1 MYFIKFSVETVAGP
15 PTVAPDCQSHVALKT
30 RQMTANKIY
39 EQFSRIFQPVNP
51 ALATEHT
58 KRQEQQV
65 YNSSTGEVGYK
76 QAAMSVLMKLKKR
89 PIATHA
95 DDVGIDGEW
104 SDSAVTQ
111 MEKRLAQSAEKFI
124 LTEEQLKMMEYPLEN
139 VFLHEGGSIQSTVGM
154 AQTCDRCK
162 REFVVKDVLDNA
174 DLDLCTYHFGR
185 MRQTMNHGERRR
197 IYTCC
202 NESYGSPGC
211 TKGPHVYKGKQ
222 DSRHEP
228 MLTDVLVDKNIATM
242 HDKIPFVKVP
252 GNANLPTRKSI
263 VALDCEMGYT
273 TAGMELLRI
282 TAIDDKLNVILDE
295 RVLPLHMILDLNTR
309 FSGISTLEG
318 AKYDLDSV
326 RKELFKYIDAD
337 TILLGHGLENDMIAL
352 RIVHHKIIDTAA
364 VKKRYIL
371 TIG

>member
-1 MYFIKFSVETVAGP
+1 ETVAGP

-185 MRQTMNHGERRR
+185 MRQTMNHDDE
-197 IYTCC
+197 YTHAVM
-202 NESYGSPGC
+202 NHTAALDAQKAPTY
-211 TKGPHVYKGKQ
+211 
-222 DSRHEP
+222 
-228 MLTDVLVDKNIATM
+228 KNIATM

-364 VKKRYIL
+364 VKR
-371 TIG
+371 